1 MAKYIYEKLDQL
13 LILCNEITDDIKR
26 RVVDNPDMVEQME
39 NQWLFEIISRIPD
52 EARINHVKEKLI
64 QFDNET
70 NYNK

>member
-26 RVVDNPDMVEQME
+26 RVVDNPDMVEQVE

-52 EARINHVKEKLI
+52 ETRINHVKEKLI

>member
-1 MAKYIYEKLDQL
+1 MAQYIYEKLDQL

-52 EARINHVKEKLI
+52 ETRINHVKEKLI

-70 NYNK
+70 KYNK